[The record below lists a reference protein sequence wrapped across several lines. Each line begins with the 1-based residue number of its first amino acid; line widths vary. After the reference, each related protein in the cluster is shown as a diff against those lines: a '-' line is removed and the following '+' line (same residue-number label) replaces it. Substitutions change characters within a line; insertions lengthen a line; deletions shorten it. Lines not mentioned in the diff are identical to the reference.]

1 MPFLMDAGEAGRI
14 FARGVL
20 RGKRVIVAPWQY
32 VFAIAFMKTMPV
44 FVYDFLIG
52 KFMKG
57 VRGETPESRRASKT

>member
-1 MPFLMDAGEAGRI
+1 MFVLFDERI

-20 RGKRVIVAPWQY
+20 GGKRLIVAPWQY
-32 VFAIAFMKTMPV
+32 KFLIAVMKGMPV